1 MTSLS
6 LRSLRATSFPG
17 FSPTCSVGRVGEDP
31 GNEVGLKDLN
41 RVSEWDFGSE
51 KDFFNSRLFTHV
63 TVRKF

>member
-51 KDFFNSRLFTHV
+51 KDFF
-63 TVRKF
+63 